1 MTSTAPSAAPATAA
15 TDSRRPVLFAIML
28 TVGLVALDSTIVAT
42 AIPSIVRD
50 LGGFSQFPWLFSIYL
65 LTQAVAVPLYGKF
78 ADVIG
83 RRPVLFVGIAIFVLG
98 SLLCGVAWS
107 MTTLIVFRGLQ
118 GIGAAAVIPISTTMI
133 GDMYSLEERAR
144 IQGYTASVW
153 GAAAILGPTLG
164 GFFAQYLTWRWIF
177 FINLPLGAAAVW
189 MLARHFAERVE
200 RREHVI
206 DVWGAATLT
215 VGCSLL
221 ILGLLEGGVSW
232 SWMSGAS
239 LAVFALAILLLAGFV
254 LIERRVAEPVLP
266 LWIFG
271 RRTLLA
277 GNLAA
282 VAVGAITI
290 GLSSYVPTYVQGI
303 KGTGAVV
310 AGFTL
315 AAMTVGWPLAAARA
329 GSLYMRIGFRDT
341 ALIGSVF
348 VVLGTLLF
356 ALLRPGSGLWHVAMA
371 SFVVGLGLGFA
382 STSVIVAVQSVVGWD
397 RRGVVTATN
406 MFSRSIGSALGVAVL
421 GAIANSTLAAHFRH
435 PPAALAGRLPRSVD
449 TTSLV
454 LGGNTHAPP
463 AVQSFIRTGLYDG
476 THRIFWALVVVAVLG
491 AVFQAVMPR
500 QTSELTF

>member
-1 MTSTAPSAAPATAA
+1 MTSTERETASSAGKA
-15 TDSRRPVLFAIML
+15 DGRKSVLFALML

-50 LGGFSQFPWLFSIYL
+50 IGGFSEFPWLFSIYL

-83 RRPVLFVGIAIFVLG
+83 RKPVLFVGISLFVVG

-107 MTTLIVFRGLQ
+107 MTTLIVFRGVQ
-118 GIGAAAVIPISTTMI
+118 GLGAGAVIPISTTII
-133 GDMYSLEERAR
+133 GDMYSLEERGR

-153 GAAAILGPTLG
+153 GAAAVLGPTLG
-164 GFFAQYLTWRWIF
+164 GLFSEYFTWRWIF

-189 MLARHFAERVE
+189 MLARHFPESVA
-200 RREHVI
+200 RRRHVI
-206 DVWGAATLT
+206 DVGGAVTLT

-232 SWMSGAS
+232 AWLSGRSYLSFTVA
-239 LAVFALAILLLAGFV
+239 AALLLAF
-254 LIERRVAEPVLP
+254 LAIERRVAEPVLP
-266 LWIFG
+266 LWVF
-271 RRTLLA
+271 RRRVLLA
-277 GNLAA
+277 GSLASA
-282 VAVGAITI
+282 MIGALTI

-315 AAMTVGWPLAAARA
+315 AAMTIGWPLAASRA
-329 GSLYMRIGFRDT
+329 GAVYMRIGFRDT

-348 VVLGTLLF
+348 IVAGAVLF
-356 ALLRPGSGLWHVAMA
+356 ALLRPASSLWHVALA

-382 STSVIVAVQSVVGWD
+382 ATATVVSAQSVVGWD

-406 MFSRSIGSALGVAVL
+406 MFSRSLGSAVGVAVL
-421 GAIANSTLAAHFRH
+421 GAIANSTLAAHLRH
-435 PPAALAGRLPRSVD
+435 PPAALAGRLPHSVD

-454 LGGNTHAPP
+454 LGGHGREPA
-463 AVQSFIRTGLYDG
+463 AVQAFIRTGLYDG
-476 THRIFWALVVVAVLG
+476 THRIFLALVVVALLG
-491 AVFQAVMPR
+491 AAFQALMPR
-500 QTSELTF
+500 RTTELTF